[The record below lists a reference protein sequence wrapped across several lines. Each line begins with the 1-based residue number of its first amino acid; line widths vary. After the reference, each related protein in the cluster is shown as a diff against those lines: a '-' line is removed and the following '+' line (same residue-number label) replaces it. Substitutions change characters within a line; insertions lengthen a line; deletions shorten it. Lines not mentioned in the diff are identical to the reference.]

1 MAEVQLIIMGR
12 TRAGKPFRPSDWAER
27 LCSQTATFCN
37 KSKLT
42 YSPYIK
48 PVLAEGVRSVLV
60 NGKFEDV
67 DPKGWQFVL
76 HFARDNDLEVRTE
89 AAIEEAPPLELS
101 EEEPDL
107 PWPVP
112 VEEVAYG
119 ALLASIYAERDSLKS
134 PG

>member
-60 NGKFEDV
+60 TGKFDVTMFFGQKNREVHGIVIHSDKLKHAKAFEDWSAF
-67 DPKGWQFVL
+67 DKRLDTAF
-76 HFARDNDLEVRTE
+76 
-89 AAIEEAPPLELS
+89 EEQRRLS
-101 EEEPDL
+101 
-107 PWPVP
+107 
-112 VEEVAYG
+112 
-119 ALLASIYAERDSLKS
+119 
-134 PG
+134 